1 MSKNRR
7 KIRTEFRKN
16 HDERQRADWTRRYQ
30 SGDAKMQDEAA
41 RERMSGKGDLT
52 RKRTVL
58 GGETAAESA
67 GFDVLR
73 DVVDSSTLNGVVLS
87 VHGLA
92 SRVFAENGKEYH
104 CSVRGVLKSMSTE
117 LRHVVATGDRVKIT
131 PGGGNEAAIE
141 RVEPRTSVICRTSK
155 NRRHILVS
163 NVDRVLIVSSAAEP
177 RLKPNLI
184 DRLLVTA
191 EKHGIEP
198 LICINKVDL
207 VDPADLQPL
216 VGVYGQLGYPVVL
229 VSATRGWGVVALR
242 EFLRGRQSVVTGQS
256 GVGKS
261 SLLNMIEPNL
271 GLAVGEVSEEN
282 QKGKHTTTSA
292 SLIPLSFGGFV
303 VDTPGVR
310 QFQLWDVIPEEVAGY
325 YREIRPYINACKYP
339 NCSHTHELQCAVK
352 GAVADNQIDVRRY
365 ESYCGLYA
373 GDVD

>member
-1 MSKNRR
+1 VSKNRR

-16 HDERQRADWTRRYQ
+16 HDERQRSDWTRRFRADN
-30 SGDAKMQDEAA
+30 GKMQDESA

-58 GGETAAESA
+58 GDETASDKA

-73 DVVDSSTLNGVVLS
+73 DVALGTIGGRVLS

-92 SRVFAENGKEYH
+92 SRVLAEDGKIYH

-117 LRHVVATGDRVKIT
+117 LRHVVATGDRVVIT
-131 PGGGNEAAIE
+131 TGGDTEAVIE
-141 RVEPRTSVICRTSK
+141 RVEPRKSVICRTSK
-155 NRRHILVS
+155 NRRHIMVS

-216 VGVYGQLGYPVVL
+216 VGVYGQLGYPVLL
-229 VSATRGWGVVALR
+229 VSAAKGWGVVALR

-261 SLLNMIEPNL
+261 SLLNMIEPKL
-271 GLAVGEVSEEN
+271 GLSVGEVSEEN

-310 QFQLWDVIPEEVAGY
+310 QFQLWDVIPEEVGGY
-325 YREIRPYINACKYP
+325 YREIRPFINSCKYP
-339 NCSHTHELQCAVK
+339 NCTHTHELQCAVK

-365 ESYCGLYA
+365 ESYCGLFA

>member
-16 HDERQRADWTRRYQ
+16 HDERQRSDWTRRYR
-30 SGDAKMQDEAA
+30 SDNGKMQDESA

-58 GGETAAESA
+58 GDETASDKA

-73 DVVDSSTLNGVVLS
+73 DVAEGTVAGRVLS

-92 SRVFAENGKEYH
+92 SRVLAEDGVIYH

-117 LRHVVATGDRVKIT
+117 LRHVVATGDRVVIT
-131 PGGGNEAAIE
+131 PGSQSEAVIE
-141 RVEPRTSVICRTSK
+141 RVEPRKSVICRTSK

-191 EKHGIEP
+191 EKHRIEP

-216 VGVYGQLGYPVVL
+216 VGVYGQLGYPVLL
-229 VSATRGWGVVALR
+229 VSAAKGWGVVALR

-261 SLLNMIEPNL
+261 SLLNMLEPNL
-271 GLAVGEVSEEN
+271 GLSVGEVSEEN

-325 YREIRPYINACKYP
+325 YREIRPFINACKYP
-339 NCSHTHELQCAVK
+339 NCTHTHELQCAVK

-365 ESYCGLYA
+365 ESYCGLFA

>member
-30 SGDAKMQDEAA
+30 SNDAAMEDESA

-58 GGETAAESA
+58 GDETASDAA
-67 GFDVLR
+67 GFEVLR
-73 DVVDSSTLNGVVLS
+73 DVAAGTIGGRVLS

-92 SRVFAENGKEYH
+92 SRVLAEDGREFH
-104 CSVRGVLKSMSTE
+104 CSVRGVLKSMSTD
-117 LRHVVATGDRVKIT
+117 LRHVVATGDRVVIT
-131 PGGGNEAAIE
+131 PGSQSEAVIE

-155 NRRHILVS
+155 GRRHIMVS
-163 NVDRVLIVSSAAEP
+163 NVERVLIVSSAAEP

-229 VSATRGWGVVALR
+229 VSATKGWGVVALR

-271 GLAVGEVSEEN
+271 GLSVGEVSEEN

-310 QFQLWDVIPEEVAGY
+310 QFQLWDVIPEEVGGY

-339 NCSHTHELQCAVK
+339 NCTHTHELQCAVK

-365 ESYCGLYA
+365 ESYCGLFA

>member
-1 MSKNRR
+1 
-7 KIRTEFRKN
+7 
-16 HDERQRADWTRRYQ
+16 
-30 SGDAKMQDEAA
+30 
-41 RERMSGKGDLT
+41 
-52 RKRTVL
+52 
-58 GGETAAESA
+58 
-67 GFDVLR
+67 
-73 DVVDSSTLNGVVLS
+73 
-87 VHGLA
+87 
-92 SRVFAENGKEYH
+92 
-104 CSVRGVLKSMSTE
+104 MSTE
-117 LRHVVATGDRVKIT
+117 LRHVVATGDRVVIT
-131 PGGGNEAAIE
+131 RGVESEAVIE

-155 NRRHILVS
+155 KRRHIMVS
-163 NVDRVLIVSSAAEP
+163 NVERVLIVSSAAEP

-229 VSATRGWGVVALR
+229 VSATKGWGVVALR

-256 GVGKS
+256 GEGKS
-261 SLLNMIEPNL
+261 SILNAIEP
-271 GLAVGEVSEEN
+271 GLSLSVSEVSEEN
-282 QKGKHTTTSA
+282 QKGTHTTTSA

-325 YREIRPYINACKYP
+325 YREIRPFINGCKYP
-339 NCSHTHELQCAVK
+339 NCSHTHELECAVK

>member
-1 MSKNRR
+1 
-7 KIRTEFRKN
+7 
-16 HDERQRADWTRRYQ
+16 
-30 SGDAKMQDEAA
+30 MQDESA

-58 GGETAAESA
+58 GDETASDKA
-67 GFDVLR
+67 GFEVLR
-73 DVVDSSTLNGVVLS
+73 DVALGTIGGRVLS

-92 SRVFAENGKEYH
+92 SRVLAEDGNVYQ

-117 LRHVVATGDRVKIT
+117 LRHVVATGDRVVIT
-131 PGGGNEAAIE
+131 TGGDTEAVIE
-141 RVEPRTSVICRTSK
+141 RVEPRKSVICRTSK
-155 NRRHILVS
+155 NRRHIMVS

-216 VGVYGQLGYPVVL
+216 VGVYGQLGYPVLL
-229 VSATRGWGVVALR
+229 VSAAKGWGVVALR

-261 SLLNMIEPNL
+261 SLLNMLEPNL
-271 GLAVGEVSEEN
+271 GLSVGEVSEEN

-310 QFQLWDVIPEEVAGY
+310 QFQLWDVIPEEVGGY
-325 YREIRPYINACKYP
+325 YREIRPFINSCKYP
-339 NCSHTHELQCAVK
+339 NCTHTHELQCAVK

-365 ESYCGLYA
+365 ESYCGLFA

>member
-16 HDERQRADWTRRYQ
+16 HDERQRSDWTRRYQ
-30 SGDAKMQDEAA
+30 SGDAKMQDESA

-58 GGETAAESA
+58 GDATAAEAA
-67 GFDVLR
+67 GYDVLR
-73 DVVDSSTLNGVVLS
+73 DVAAGTIGGRVLS

-92 SRVFAENGKEYH
+92 SRVLAENGIEYQ
-104 CSVRGVLKSMSTE
+104 CSVRGVLKSMSTD
-117 LRHVVATGDRVKIT
+117 LRHVVATGDRVVIT
-131 PGGGNEAAIE
+131 PGGETEAVIE
-141 RVEPRTSVICRTSK
+141 RVEPRTAVICRTSK
-155 NRRHILVS
+155 GRRHIMVS
-163 NVDRVLIVSSAAEP
+163 NVERVLIVSSAAEP

-229 VSATRGWGVVALR
+229 VSATKGWGVVALR
-242 EFLRGRQSVVTGQS
+242 EFLRNRQSVVTGQS

-261 SLLNMIEPNL
+261 SILNVIDPGL
-271 GLAVGEVSEEN
+271 GLAVGVVSEEN

-325 YREIRPYINACKYP
+325 YREIRPFINACKYP

>member
-30 SGDAKMQDEAA
+30 SGDAGMQDEAA

-58 GGETAAESA
+58 GDETASEAS

-73 DVVDSSTLNGVVLS
+73 DVAVGTIGGRVLS

-92 SRVFAENGKEYH
+92 SRVMAEDGRLYQ

-117 LRHVVATGDRVKIT
+117 LRHVVATGDRVVIT
-131 PGGGNEAAIE
+131 PGVESEAVIE
-141 RVEPRTSVICRTSK
+141 RVEPRISVICRTSK

-163 NVDRVLIVSSAAEP
+163 NVERVLIVSSAAEP

-207 VDPADLQPL
+207 IDPADLQPL

-229 VSATRGWGVVALR
+229 VSATKAWGVVALR

-261 SLLNMIEPNL
+261 SILNSIESGL
-271 GLAVGEVSEEN
+271 GLSVGEVSEEN

-325 YREIRPYINACKYP
+325 YREIRPFINGCKYP
-339 NCSHTHELQCAVK
+339 NCSHTHELECAVK